1 MKQHIKQIY
10 LFLFIDPVD
19 AVTPTPI
26 GLSAKTLNVAP
37 SREEG
42 KNTPFT
48 PTAGVPR
55 SVSPSQVSSV
65 ASQEVGSPSDSKS
78 LKRSGHLVVAVSVTA
93 AVIFIFMVPVTIFAI
108 FLYQRKQSR

>member
-10 LFLFIDPVD
+10 LFLFIGPVD

-26 GLSAKTLNVAP
+26 GLSAKTLDVAP
-37 SREEG
+37 SKEEG

-55 SVSPSQVSSV
+55 SLLSSQVSTV
-65 ASQEVGSPSDSKS
+65 ARQDVGSPLDSKP
-78 LKRSGHLVVAVSVTA
+78 LKPSGHLVVAVSVTA